1 MTMSEIK
8 HLTEADFEK
17 ETAGKVCLL
26 DFWATWCGP
35 CQMFAP
41 ILDETAAALPDD
53 ILVAKIDVDQNPA
66 LAIKFGVRSI
76 PSIFL
81 VKDGKVVKSFMGVQT
96 KETLLDAI
104 KGQGLSSIG
113 VGKIYDIFA
122 GIGTTEHVY
131 NQSNANGM
139 EHTTNF
145 AKQDFRGLCFESLEA
160 LGMNIDVFKRC
171 FDFCDA
177 VNITIDFSQAV
188 YKLPQRR
195 GFAVFLESLDFS
207 EVAEF

>member
-1 MTMSEIK
+1 MEITITK
-8 HLTEADFEK
+8 ENFEAE
-17 ETAGKVCLL
+17 VLNSNVPVLL

-96 KETLLDAI
+96 KETLLDAV
-104 KGQGLSSIG
+104 K
-113 VGKIYDIFA
+113 
-122 GIGTTEHVY
+122 
-131 NQSNANGM
+131 
-139 EHTTNF
+139 
-145 AKQDFRGLCFESLEA
+145 A
-160 LGMNIDVFKRC
+160 L
-171 FDFCDA
+171 
-177 VNITIDFSQAV
+177 
-188 YKLPQRR
+188 
-195 GFAVFLESLDFS
+195 
-207 EVAEF
+207 

>member
-1 MTMSEIK
+1 MSEIK

-17 ETAGKVCLL
+17 ETTGKVCLL

-53 ILVAKIDVDQNPA
+53 VLVAKIDVDQNPG

-76 PSIFL
+76 PTIFL

-104 KGQGLSSIG
+104 K
-113 VGKIYDIFA
+113 
-122 GIGTTEHVY
+122 
-131 NQSNANGM
+131 
-139 EHTTNF
+139 
-145 AKQDFRGLCFESLEA
+145 A
-160 LGMNIDVFKRC
+160 L
-171 FDFCDA
+171 
-177 VNITIDFSQAV
+177 
-188 YKLPQRR
+188 
-195 GFAVFLESLDFS
+195 
-207 EVAEF
+207 

>member
-1 MTMSEIK
+1 MSEIK

-53 ILVAKIDVDQNPA
+53 ILVAKIDVDQNPG

-96 KETLLDAI
+96 KETLLDAV
-104 KGQGLSSIG
+104 K
-113 VGKIYDIFA
+113 
-122 GIGTTEHVY
+122 
-131 NQSNANGM
+131 
-139 EHTTNF
+139 
-145 AKQDFRGLCFESLEA
+145 A
-160 LGMNIDVFKRC
+160 L
-171 FDFCDA
+171 
-177 VNITIDFSQAV
+177 
-188 YKLPQRR
+188 
-195 GFAVFLESLDFS
+195 
-207 EVAEF
+207 

>member
-1 MTMSEIK
+1 MEITITKENFESEV
-8 HLTEADFEK
+8 LNSS
-17 ETAGKVCLL
+17 VPVLL

-53 ILVAKIDVDQNPA
+53 VLVAKIDVDQNPG

-104 KGQGLSSIG
+104 K
-113 VGKIYDIFA
+113 
-122 GIGTTEHVY
+122 
-131 NQSNANGM
+131 
-139 EHTTNF
+139 
-145 AKQDFRGLCFESLEA
+145 A
-160 LGMNIDVFKRC
+160 L
-171 FDFCDA
+171 
-177 VNITIDFSQAV
+177 
-188 YKLPQRR
+188 
-195 GFAVFLESLDFS
+195 
-207 EVAEF
+207 